1 MRQSVD
7 CQNLSRLGANGTLT
21 EAAHPLVNV
30 AAGNVWSAV
39 EGRPMSTKM
48 TSSVR
53 RHSDHFEPQDTDP
66 HEQRRL
72 RGQLEQI
79 DYAAY
84 VANKELIGHTLTGLD
99 AASLQKLAVLT
110 AGARAKWAAEA
121 LRLAHSGS
129 PVTPDQVA
137 RLTAARTAFDELA
150 EVYEALRRMVE
161 RGYVVLK

>member
-1 MRQSVD
+1 
-7 CQNLSRLGANGTLT
+7 
-21 EAAHPLVNV
+21 
-30 AAGNVWSAV
+30 
-39 EGRPMSTKM
+39 MSTKM
-48 TSSVR
+48 TSSYR
-53 RHSDHFEPQDTDP
+53 RHSDHFEPQDADP

-84 VANKELIGHTLTGLD
+84 VANKELIGQTLTGLD

-110 AGARAKWAAEA
+110 AGARAKWASEA

-129 PVTPDQVA
+129 PVTVDQVA

-161 RGYVVLK
+161 RGYVGLK